1 MGLRLDL
8 GVHAIDLRA
17 VAHEARRAEAMGF
30 GCLWS
35 AETKHDPFLPL
46 AVAAVNTECLQLGT
60 AIAVAFPRSPMVLA
74 HTAWDLQKASGGR
87 FALGLGTQVKAHNE
101 RRFAVRWEPPGPRLR
116 EVVLALRAIWE
127 CWQNGTPLDFRGA
140 SYRFDLMTPFFNPG
154 PIEHPRIPIYLAAVN
169 PYMCRLA
176 GELGDGIHIHSFHSA
191 KYLREVI
198 HPAVAEGRRAS
209 GRSTRDFTVRA
220 STMVVLGD
228 TPEELERNR
237 QAVKQQIAFY
247 ASTRTYQ
254 AVLAVHGLDHLVPQ
268 LHAKSLAGDWKG
280 MADLISDEALDHF
293 AVTATWETLGA
304 KLRERYDGI
313 CDRTQLYPS
322 FQPSLDDPRFA
333 ALVRELNSN

>member
-1 MGLRLDL
+1 MSLRLDL
-8 GVHAIDLRA
+8 GVHALGLRA
-17 VAHEARRAEAMGF
+17 VADEARRAEAMGF

-46 AVAAVNTECLQLGT
+46 AVAAVNTERLQLGT
-60 AIAVAFPRSPMVLA
+60 AIAVAFPRSPMILA

-87 FALGLGTQVKAHNE
+87 FVLGLGTQVKAHNE

-154 PIEHPRIPIYLAAVN
+154 PIDHPRIPIYLAAVN

-228 TPEELERNR
+228 TPEELERNK

-247 ASTRTYQ
+247 ASTRTYEP
-254 AVLAVHGLDHLVPQ
+254 VLAAHGWQDLVPQ
-268 LHAKSLAGDWKG
+268 LHRKSVEGDWKG
-280 MADLISDEALDHF
+280 MADLITDEMVDVY
-293 AVTATWETLGA
+293 AVTGSYATIGQ
-304 KLRERYDGI
+304 KIKDRYTGLL
-313 CDRTQLYPS
+313 DRTGLY
-322 FQPSLDDPRFA
+322 Q
-333 ALVRELNSN
+333 

>member
-1 MGLRLDL
+1 MSLRLDL
-8 GVHAIDLRA
+8 GVHALGLRA
-17 VAHEARRAEAMGF
+17 VADEARRAEAMGF

-46 AVAAVNTECLQLGT
+46 AVAAVNTERLQLGT
-60 AIAVAFPRSPMVLA
+60 AIAVAFPRSPMILA

-87 FALGLGTQVKAHNE
+87 FVLGLGTQVKAHNE

-154 PIEHPRIPIYLAAVN
+154 PIDHPRIPIYLAAVN

-228 TPEELERNR
+228 TPEELERNK

-268 LHAKSLAGDWKG
+268 LHAKSLEGDWKG
-280 MADLISDEALDHF
+280 MADLISDEALEHF
-293 AVTATWETLGA
+293 AVTATWETLGTE
-304 KLRERYDGI
+304 LRERYEGI

-322 FQPSLDDPRFA
+322 FQPPLDDPRFA
-333 ALVRELNSN
+333 ALVRELNSS

>member
-1 MGLRLDL
+1 MSLRLDL
-8 GVHAIDLRA
+8 GVHAIGLRA
-17 VAHEARRAEAMGF
+17 VADEARRAEAMGF

-46 AVAAVNTECLQLGT
+46 AVAAVNTERLQLGT

-198 HPAVAEGRRAS
+198 HPAMAEGRRAS
-209 GRSTRDFTVRA
+209 GRSTRAFTVRA

-228 TPEELERNR
+228 TPEEVERNR

-333 ALVRELNSN
+333 ALVRELNST